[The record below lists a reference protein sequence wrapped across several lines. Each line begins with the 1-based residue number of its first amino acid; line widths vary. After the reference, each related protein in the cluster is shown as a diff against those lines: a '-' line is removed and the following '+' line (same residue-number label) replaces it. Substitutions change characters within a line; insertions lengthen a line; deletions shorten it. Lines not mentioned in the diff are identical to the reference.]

1 VASSLGKGPLRE
13 KGVHE
18 SAADKKSP
26 CKVEM
31 SKPER
36 ADSPGPVHRV
46 LYRLAIWFAYAGG
59 AVVAAIGVMS
69 AIHIIGLWLFSSP
82 VRGDFELVEFG
93 IAIAGTMF
101 IPYCQAARGH
111 IVVDFFTQRASPR
124 TIAMLDSFGSFVMAV
139 TLLLVGWRTAIA
151 IFSIYSSGETTTL
164 RELPI
169 WIAYAAM
176 TPGLLLAGFIA
187 LAQGMGLM
195 PATAQDTGVEIK

>member
-1 VASSLGKGPLRE
+1 
-13 KGVHE
+13 
-18 SAADKKSP
+18 
-26 CKVEM
+26 M